1 MPKASS
7 EAPEHVKAPLG
18 QSPATLAN
26 REFVKPS
33 HWCPKQDIEFDP
45 WCDPDN
51 PKTITYTEVIKASS
65 VVRGVIPET
74 NIVRSKWCKE
84 LKMELY
90 HKNEICHRSGSFNE
104 RGALYC
110 LLMLTPEQ
118 KQAGVVTA
126 STGNWAMALA
136 HQGQKLG
143 VPVTVVIP
151 ARTQPYTGER
161 CAECGATVV
170 RHGNDMA
177 EAKRQA
183 FVIAAEKDFSYLNGY
198 DHPHAIAAAGAIG
211 KEILDQLPET
221 DVILVPVGG
230 GGLLAGIAVAAKHI
244 KPEVLIYGVESDKCC
259 SFFKALENEQPY
271 KTAVSRCLAES
282 LAVPTVGFN
291 AFHTARSLIDKMI
304 LVDDDWIARAM
315 LHLTEQEKLVVEGA
329 GAVGLAALL
338 AVPQILPELRGKT
351 VVSLLT
357 GGNMDIVT
365 LPHCLER
372 GKAIEGR
379 IIKVTVTLPADGT
392 KEQLQVFSI
401 ISNVGCNVLKCY
413 SDRAWIV
420 ENDLYTI
427 HLSLIIETL
436 NLEHACRLKRV
447 MERLFPGICDFLEE
461 PFSPLPVC
469 MCFPKKRP

>member
-33 HWCPKQDIEFDP
+33 HWCP
-45 WCDPDN
+45 
-51 PKTITYTEVIKASS
+51 
-65 VVRGVIPET
+65 
-74 NIVRSKWCKE
+74 RSKWCKE

-183 FVIAAEKDFSYLNGY
+183 Y

-244 KPEVLIYGVESDKCC
+244 KPEVLIYSDKCC

-351 VVSLLT
+351 
-357 GGNMDIVT
+357 
-365 LPHCLER
+365 
-372 GKAIEGR
+372 
-379 IIKVTVTLPADGT
+379 
-392 KEQLQVFSI
+392 
-401 ISNVGCNVLKCY
+401 
-413 SDRAWIV
+413 
-420 ENDLYTI
+420 
-427 HLSLIIETL
+427 
-436 NLEHACRLKRV
+436 
-447 MERLFPGICDFLEE
+447 
-461 PFSPLPVC
+461 
-469 MCFPKKRP
+469 